1 MWGASGL
8 LLWVLSGPL
17 VAASHAV
24 PTVRFGEA
32 THPGPAANFFVS
44 TSNPSGLRSKEPFY
58 SDWGFGVHCFSE
70 TQLSAV
76 SLPGSR
82 RQFQA
87 CAKAVNRQAR
97 VTSGAPAALRVNSD
111 WAGTWTGVLQ
121 VGDLPCSTFNVA
133 WPPGLFE
140 TGRVMISR
148 HFHESLSVMIAT
160 VYGYPQG
167 PTWPD
172 ALSRTDTLLSTLTR
186 EVVLGSKG
194 FRVICGDFNHDT
206 SSLHQCQIWKSHGWI
221 EAQDLAFQCWGTIP
235 QPTCKNATQRDFVW
249 LSPEAASY
257 CVQVQLFEVFQEH
270 STLIAGFAL
279 PCHAVVEH
287 TWPLPAEL
295 PWADIDV
302 GAWHQLVGFQPA
314 PFASDTTRWFSSF
327 SKAVEHSLDGHV
339 ASFPGGHLPS
349 NCFGRG
355 ARVKPQ
361 RSACPSRPLRPSR
374 PGEDLLRHD
383 GLGAEV
389 RRWFQQLRRLQSMAH
404 STRAQNM
411 APSAVDYR
419 LGLWRA
425 ICTAR
430 GFRGGFLA
438 WWPKRPVQLVGSP
451 VQVPSTVPD
460 ATSARLIYED
470 FRGNFRR
477 LESWHLAKR
486 AKVLDAKYD
495 QSLAQ
500 LYQELRDPAPEQ
512 VDTLQVTRDYAIL
525 ATDVPSAQL
534 HVERPLDLRGHSTWA
549 VDGVSV
555 SIHSVEADTCT
566 LACAIAESGQELEQV
581 QVLSSVPDL
590 HDEFISL
597 WAPRWQQHAN
607 ASASDWQ
614 RFLDFATAYLPRHS
628 FELPDIDVPTWT
640 KALRRFRPRAARGP
654 DGWARDDLLSLP
666 PARTA
671 ELLSFL
677 RSVELDGRPWPKQM
691 VIGFVCLLNK
701 GNGRLDA
708 NGFRPICL
716 FSIIYRTWAGIR
728 ARQVLA
734 ALRSIVPDGL
744 FGFVP
749 GREATELWYSVQLEV
764 ELSILGG
771 TRLLGLSTDVV
782 KAFNCLPRAPL
793 LLLAAQ
799 LGCPRRLL
807 GPWSSFLE
815 VTERRFMI
823 RQQVSEAVLSTS
835 GFPEGCPLSPV
846 AMVFADWAYHVYIQ
860 AFAPAVRAFSFVDNF
875 ACTAFSAAALLHAYN
890 LVRCFMDL
898 LRLQL
903 DAAKTF
909 AWATVAAD
917 RGVLATAGFKV
928 LQTARELGGVMS
940 FGPSVRNSALRERC
954 KQLNPLWKKLQR
966 SRAPCS
972 LKLSVLP
979 KKLWAKALHGISGT
993 PLAESVVHSL
1003 RTSATSRLRIRPGGS
1018 SSLLRLSTAPLMT
1031 ADPGFYQ
1038 LLCCVLDARRMAK
1051 KVPNFLSLWRHFS
1064 SLCDGRRLHGPL
1076 SKLTSVLA
1084 QVGWAVQ
1091 LPPWVMDHQGL
1102 VHNLLDLPGPL
1113 LRRLLEQAWLGFVA
1127 CQHSH
1132 RKTMSN
1138 LCGIDLALLRATQ
1151 SALGA
1156 LDMARLAAIQSG
1168 AFWCGQQQARFDM
1181 GQTGLCPLCQVEDSV
1196 EHRLRYCPR
1205 YAAARAEHA
1214 WVLEV
1219 WDELPVSV
1227 THHLLPP
1234 ANPHLPALQRL
1245 LQDGLDTTGQFF
1257 CKGSGSGWQCL
1268 FTDGSC
1274 YSSRNADLAL
1284 AGWGVILANTGQAVA
1299 CGTVP
1304 GLSQTAPRAEILA
1317 LTAAARWALA
1327 TGLPCLVWT
1336 DAANVCSGVAMILDS
1351 GCVPGTA
1358 DNDLWSRLAGFL
1370 KQLNPRRFL
1379 VRHTPS
1385 HLDTGLTESPTEDWL
1400 AIHNNHADVLAG
1412 IANSN
1417 RPQTF
1422 LAVHGRAVCY
1432 HDTTLRALVALR
1444 AIFFG
1449 IADLQQNGDFGSATP
1464 EGEDEEPWIPPCGA
1478 VPRRIDLEDT
1488 MPVNWRQT
1496 AAASASDLPCSFIL
1510 QLCEFVWQLD
1520 SEAEHAYKLSWL
1532 ELVFVLHCSNRYLY
1546 PACNHTGQWVEASTL
1561 VFPPPA
1567 HTVAARLTLVRR
1579 ALRPALR
1586 SLGFDC
1592 MFLQGV
1598 DLSDLGV
1605 RFSLDGIVIGVDTSL
1620 LLRARTSLGRF
1631 VQGRAGTRSALAR
1644 PL

>member
-1 MWGASGL
+1 M
-8 LLWVLSGPL
+8 
-17 VAASHAV
+17 
-24 PTVRFGEA
+24 RA

-76 SLPGSR
+76 RLPSSR

-172 ALSRTDTLLSTLTR
+172 ALSRTDTLLGTLTR

-206 SSLHQCQIWKSHGWI
+206 GSLHQCQIWKSHGWI
-221 EAQDLAFQCWGTIP
+221 EAQDLAFQCWGIIP
-235 QPTCKNATQRDFVW
+235 QPTCKNATQRDFIW

-279 PCHAVVEH
+279 PCHAVVEQS
-287 TWPLPAEL
+287 WPLPAEL

-302 GAWHQLVGFQPA
+302 GAWHQLVGFQPVLASSPSVPPVPLALCGPVVLVRIFYVTMASA
-314 PFASDTTRWFSSF
+314 P
-327 SKAVEHSLDGHV
+327 K
-339 ASFPGGHLPS
+339 
-349 NCFGRG
+349 C
-355 ARVKPQ
+355 
-361 RSACPSRPLRPSR
+361 
-374 PGEDLLRHD
+374 
-383 GLGAEV
+383 
-389 RRWFQQLRRLQSMAH
+389 
-404 STRAQNM
+404 
-411 APSAVDYR
+411 
-419 LGLWRA
+419 
-425 ICTAR
+425 
-430 GFRGGFLA
+430 
-438 WWPKRPVQLVGSP
+438 
-451 VQVPSTVPD
+451 
-460 ATSARLIYED
+460 
-470 FRGNFRR
+470 
-477 LESWHLAKR
+477 
-486 AKVLDAKYD
+486 
-495 QSLAQ
+495 
-500 LYQELRDPAPEQ
+500 ELRDPAPEQ

-555 SIHSVEADTCT
+555 SIHSAEADTCT
-566 LACAIAESGQELEQV
+566 LACAVAESGQELEQV

-607 ASASDWQ
+607 ASPSDWQ
-614 RFLDFATAYLPRHS
+614 RFLDFAAAYLPRHS
-628 FELPDIDVPTWT
+628 FELPDIDVSTWT

-677 RSVELDGRPWPKQM
+677 RSLELDGRPWPKQL

-793 LLLAAQ
+793 LSLAAQ

-823 RQQVSEAVLSTS
+823 RQQVSKAVLSTS

-903 DAAKTF
+903 DAAQTF

-954 KQLNPLWKKLQR
+954 KLLNPLWKKLQR

-1003 RTSATSRLRIRPGGS
+1003 RTSATSSLRIRPGGS

-1038 LLCCVLDARRMAK
+1038 LLCCVLDARRMAH

-1064 SLCDGRRLHGPL
+1064 SLRDGRQLHGPL

-1091 LPPWVMDHQGL
+1091 LPPWVMDHHGI

-1151 SALGA
+1151 LALGA
-1156 LDMARLAAIQSG
+1156 LDAARLAAIQSG

-1196 EHRLRYCPR
+1196 EHRLRHCPR
-1205 YAAARAEHA
+1205 YAAARVEHA
-1214 WVLEV
+1214 WVLDM

-1234 ANPHLPALQRL
+1234 ANPHLPALHRL

-1274 YSSRNADLAL
+1274 HTSRSADLAL

-1304 GLSQTAPRAEILA
+1304 GLLQTAPRAEILA

-1336 DAANVCSGVAMILDS
+1336 DAANVCAGVAMILDS

-1422 LAVHGRAVCY
+1422 LEVHGRAVRY

-1449 IADLQQNGDFGSATP
+1449 IADLQQNGDIGSATP
-1464 EGEDEEPWIPPCGA
+1464 EGEDEEPWILPSGA

-1488 MPVNWRQT
+1488 LPVNWRQT

-1520 SEAEHAYKLSWL
+1520 AEAEHAYKLSWL

-1546 PACNHTGQWVEASTL
+1546 PACNHMGQWVEASTL

-1592 MFLQGV
+1592 LFIQGV

-1631 VQGRAGTRSALAR
+1631 VQGRAGTRSTLAR